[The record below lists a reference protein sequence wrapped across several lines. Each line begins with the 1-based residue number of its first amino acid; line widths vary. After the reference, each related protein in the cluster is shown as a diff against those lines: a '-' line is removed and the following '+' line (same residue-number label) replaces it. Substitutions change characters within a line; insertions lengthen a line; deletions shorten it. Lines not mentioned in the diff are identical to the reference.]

1 MPIVVVQQF
10 LLSLLDNLELPY
22 NVPAAKAY
30 ITPPDP
36 RVQAK
41 VPAIYIWPSDG
52 VENRSSELGGT
63 VPRNKGPGT
72 PSGTKGL
79 KHQMDVYVTWF
90 SSNSGRQQ
98 DPVFPAIVDTV
109 MMALRYSLPNP
120 YEATDP
126 ATNLT
131 SSVYNTGEEMR
142 YRTGVE
148 ATADERWLRYDALIQ
163 VSIWEQINA

>member
-1 MPIVVVQQF
+1 MPLVTTQQF
-10 LLSLLDNLELPY
+10 LLSLLDGLELPY
-22 NVPAAKAY
+22 SVPAAKAY

-52 VENRSSELGGT
+52 TENRSTELGGT
-63 VPRNKGPGT
+63 IPRNTGPNT
-72 PSGTKGL
+72 ASGTKGL
-79 KHQMDVYVTWF
+79 LHQMDVYVTWF
-90 SSNSGRQQ
+90 SSNSGKQQ

-109 MMALRYSLPNP
+109 MLALRYSQPNP
-120 YEATDP
+120 YQATDP

-131 SSVYNTGEEMR
+131 STIYNVGETMR

-148 ATADERWLRYDALIQ
+148 ATNDERWLRYDSLIQ
-163 VSIWEQINA
+163 VSCWEIINA

>member
-1 MPIVVVQQF
+1 MVQQF
-10 LLSLLDNLELPY
+10 LLSQLQGLEMPY
-22 NVPAAKAY
+22 GVPAAQAY
-30 ITPPDP
+30 VTPPDP

-52 VENRSSELGGT
+52 TENRSSELGGT
-63 VPRNKGPGT
+63 IPRNTGPGT

-79 KHQMDVYVTWF
+79 LHQMDVYVTWF
-90 SSNSGRQQ
+90 SSNSGKQA
-98 DPVFPAIVDTV
+98 DPKFPAIVDTV
-109 MMALRYSLPNP
+109 MMKLRYSQPNP

-131 SSVYNTGEEMR
+131 SSIYNVGESLR

-163 VSIWEQINA
+163 CSCWEVINA

>member
-1 MPIVVVQQF
+1 LVTVQQF

-30 ITPPDP
+30 VTPPDP

-52 VENRSSELGGT
+52 TENRSTELGGT
-63 VPRNKGPGT
+63 IPRNTGPNT
-72 PSGTKGL
+72 ASGTKGL
-79 KHQMDVYVTWF
+79 QHQMAVYITWF

-109 MMALRYSLPNP
+109 MLALRYSQPNP
-120 YEATDP
+120 AYLTDP

-131 SSVYNTGEEMR
+131 STVYNVGEQIR

-148 ATADERWLRYDALIQ
+148 ATADERWLRYDALLQ
-163 VSIWEQINA
+163 VTCWEIINA

>member
-1 MPIVVVQQF
+1 MPIVVVQQY
-10 LLSLLDNLELPY
+10 LLSLLDGLELPY
-22 NVPAAKAY
+22 GVPAAKAF

-52 VENRSSELGGT
+52 IENRSTELGGT
-63 VPRNKGPGT
+63 IPRNTGPNT

-79 KHQMDVYVTWF
+79 QHQMDVYVTWF
-90 SSNSGRQQ
+90 SSNSGTQA
-98 DPVFPAIVDTV
+98 DPKFPAIVDTV
-109 MMALRYSLPNP
+109 MMALRYSQPNP

-131 SSVYNTGEEMR
+131 SSIYNTGEQIR

-148 ATADERWLRYDALIQ
+148 ATADERWLRYDALLQ
-163 VSIWEQINA
+163 VTVWELINA

>member
-1 MPIVVVQQF
+1 MVQQY
-10 LLSLLDNLELPY
+10 LLSLLDGLELPY
-22 NVPAAKAY
+22 SVPAAKAY

-52 VENRSSELGGT
+52 IENRSSELGGT
-63 VPRNKGPGT
+63 VPRNTGPGT
-72 PSGTKGL
+72 ASGTKGL
-79 KHQMDVYVTWF
+79 QHQMDVYVTWF
-90 SSNSGRQQ
+90 SANSGTQA
-98 DPVFPAIVDTV
+98 DPKFPAIVDCV
-109 MMALRYSLPNP
+109 MMALRYAMPNP

-131 SSVYNTGEEMR
+131 SSIYNTGETMR

-163 VSIWEQINA
+163 VTIWEEINA